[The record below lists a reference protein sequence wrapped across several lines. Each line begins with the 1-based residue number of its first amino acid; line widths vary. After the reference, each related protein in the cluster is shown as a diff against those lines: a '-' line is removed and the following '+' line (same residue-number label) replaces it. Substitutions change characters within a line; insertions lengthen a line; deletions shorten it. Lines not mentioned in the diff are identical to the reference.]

1 MTLDSTLLSGKTR
14 VESRRAHSDVDS
26 LSRDSRVEND
36 GPSKFVSW
44 EYRMMRRESKVGFL
58 VDFGEPKARLSV
70 SGLDFVNPLLNQ
82 ISALDSRLS
91 TLGSRLSKLSE
102 LSSKPWGG

>member
-1 MTLDSTLLSGKTR
+1 
-14 VESRRAHSDVDS
+14 
-26 LSRDSRVEND
+26 
-36 GPSKFVSW
+36 
-44 EYRMMRRESKVGFL
+44 MMRRESKVGFL

-102 LSSKPWGG
+102 LSSKPWGWMMKLKLRMESTADESRETLTSKLSNTNSGL